1 MFRHALSEQ
10 VSDVP
15 SRRAPKI
22 HQVGM
27 LQDARL
33 KWKTIS
39 KTDPKNSEVEPQPG
53 HRHMH
58 KHVSDA
64 VCFP

>member
-1 MFRHALSEQ
+1 MFCHACFEQ

-15 SRRAPKI
+15 SRRVPKI
-22 HQVGM
+22 HQVRM
-27 LQDARL
+27 WPQDARL

-39 KTDPKNSEVEPQPG
+39 ETGPKNSEVELQPG

-58 KHVSDA
+58 KHV
-64 VCFP
+64 